1 LIRCAPHTTGGDQGE
16 IRSPPAGVLMRRR
29 ALAHV
34 GLLFGGFIVLIFAC
48 VALFAPLIAP
58 YDPFDQDLSRRLVD
72 PVWGEGGTWAYVL
85 GTDGLGRDT
94 LSRLIHGARVSLVV
108 GFGAACIAMVCG
120 SMIGIVGG
128 YFGGRIDAVV
138 IYLINVKLAMPGL
151 VIALALVSLI
161 GGSITALVFILGFLT
176 WDRFAVVTRSATQQ
190 LRSEEFVAAA
200 QATGAGVPRI
210 IFGELLPNV
219 INQIIV
225 VASLEIAVVILI
237 EAALSFLGLGVR
249 PPTPSW
255 GLMVA
260 EARGFMFFKP
270 HLVAFPGLAIFL
282 LVMAIN
288 MAGDGLRD
296 VTAPEGVR

>member
-1 LIRCAPHTTGGDQGE
+1 LISGALHAGAPGE
-16 IRSPPAGVLMRRR
+16 IRSPPPRELLRRR

-34 GLLFGGFIVLIFAC
+34 GLLFGGSIILIFAC
-48 VALFAPLIAP
+48 AALFAPLMAP
-58 YDPFDQDLSRRLVD
+58 HDPFDQDLTRRLVD
-72 PVWGEGGTWAYVL
+72 PVWGASGTWANVL
-85 GTDGLGRDT
+85 GTDGLGRDN
-94 LSRLIHGARVSLVV
+94 LSRLIHGARVSLTV
-108 GFGAACIAMVCG
+108 GFGAALIAMVCG
-120 SMIGIVGG
+120 STIGIVGG
-128 YFGGRIDAVV
+128 YFGGWIDAAV

-151 VIALALVSLI
+151 VIALALVSII
-161 GGSITALVFILGFLT
+161 GGSLTALVLILGFLT
-176 WDRFAVVTRSATQQ
+176 WDRFAVVARSATQQ
-190 LRSEEFVAAA
+190 LRSDEFVIAAR
-200 QATGAGVPRI
+200 ATGASVLRI

-219 INQIIV
+219 VNQIIV

-296 VTAPEGVR
+296 VTAPEGAR

>member
-1 LIRCAPHTTGGDQGE
+1 MEAIGPRVVPGLDA
-16 IRSPPAGVLMRRR
+16 IRSPPPVELMRRR
-29 ALAHV
+29 ALKHAS
-34 GLLFGGFIVLIFAC
+34 LLFGGATVVIFAC
-48 VALFAPLIAP
+48 VALLAPWLAP
-58 YDPFDQDLSRRLVD
+58 YDPFHQDLTRRLID
-72 PVWGEGGTWAYVL
+72 PVWGEGGTWLNIL

-94 LSRLIHGARVSLVV
+94 LSRLIHGARVSLMV
-108 GFGAACIAMVCG
+108 GFGAACIAMVVG
-120 SMIGIVGG
+120 STIGIVGG
-128 YFGGRIDAVV
+128 YFGGRIDALV

-151 VIALALVSLI
+151 VIALALVSI
-161 GGSITALVFILGFLT
+161 VGGSLTALVLILGFLT

-190 LRSEEFVAAA
+190 LRSDEFIIAAR
-200 QATGAGVPRI
+200 ATGASIPRI
-210 IFGELLPNV
+210 LLYEVLPNV
-219 INQIIV
+219 ANQIIV

-237 EAALSFLGLGVR
+237 EAALSFLGLGVQ

-270 HLVAFPGLAIFL
+270 HLVFFPGVAIFL

-296 VTAPEGVR
+296 VSAPEGAR

>member
-1 LIRCAPHTTGGDQGE
+1 MIGGALHAGAPGE
-16 IRSPPAGVLMRRR
+16 IRSPPPWALLRRR
-29 ALAHV
+29 ALGHV
-34 GLLFGGFIVLIFAC
+34 GLLFGGSIVLIFAC
-48 VALFAPLIAP
+48 AAFFAPLIAP
-58 YDPFDQDLSRRLVD
+58 HDPFAQDLTQRLVD
-72 PVWGEGGTWAYVL
+72 PVWDSSGTWAHIL

-94 LSRLIHGARVSLVV
+94 LSRLIHGARVSLGV
-108 GFGAACIAMVCG
+108 GFGAALIAMVCG
-120 SMIGIVGG
+120 STIGIVGG
-128 YFGGRIDAVV
+128 YFGGRIDGVV

-151 VIALALVSLI
+151 VIALALVSII
-161 GGSITALVFILGFLT
+161 GGSLIALVLILGLLT
-176 WDRFAVVTRSATQQ
+176 WDRFAVVARSATQQ
-190 LRSEEFVAAA
+190 LRTDEFVIAAR
-200 QATGAGVPRI
+200 ATGASAMRI
-210 IFGELLPNV
+210 IFGELLPN
-219 INQIIV
+219 IMNQIIV
-225 VASLEIAVVILI
+225 VASLEIAVVVLI

-288 MAGDGLRD
+288 MAGDGMRD

>member
-1 LIRCAPHTTGGDQGE
+1 MTAGVTGSVRDDQGT
-16 IRSPPAGVLMRRR
+16 IRSPPPAELIWRR
-29 ALAHV
+29 ARAHV
-34 GLLFGGFIVLIFAC
+34 GLLVGGSIVLLFAC
-48 VALFAPLIAP
+48 VAVFAPVIAP
-58 YDPFDQDLSRRLVD
+58 YDPFDQDLNRRLVD
-72 PVWGEGGTWAYVL
+72 PVWGEGGTWGYVL

-94 LSRLIHGARVSLVV
+94 LSRLIHGARVSLIV

-120 SMIGIVGG
+120 STIGIVGG
-128 YFGGRIDAVV
+128 YCGGRIDAAV
-138 IYLINVKLAMPGL
+138 IYLINVKLALPGL
-151 VIALALVSLI
+151 VIALALVSI
-161 GGSITALVFILGFLT
+161 VGGSLTALVLILGFLT
-176 WDRFAVVTRSATQQ
+176 WDRFAVVTRSAIQQ
-190 LRSEEFVAAA
+190 LRSEEFVVAARA
-200 QATGAGVPRI
+200 AGASVPRI

-270 HLVAFPGLAIFL
+270 HLIVFPGLAIFL

>member
-1 LIRCAPHTTGGDQGE
+1 
-16 IRSPPAGVLMRRR
+16 
-29 ALAHV
+29 
-34 GLLFGGFIVLIFAC
+34 
-48 VALFAPLIAP
+48 
-58 YDPFDQDLSRRLVD
+58 
-72 PVWGEGGTWAYVL
+72 
-85 GTDGLGRDT
+85 
-94 LSRLIHGARVSLVV
+94 LSRLVHGARVSLGV
-108 GFGAACIAMVCG
+108 GFGAALIAMVCG
-120 SMIGIVGG
+120 STIGIVGG
-128 YFGGRIDAVV
+128 YFGGRIDGVV

-151 VIALALVSLI
+151 VIALALVSII
-161 GGSITALVFILGFLT
+161 GGSLSALVLILGFLT
-176 WDRFAVVTRSATQQ
+176 WDRFAVVARSTTQQ
-190 LRSEEFVAAA
+190 LRTDEFVIAAR
-200 QATGAGVPRI
+200 ATGASALRI
-210 IFGELLPNV
+210 IFGELLPNLM
-219 INQIIV
+219 NQIIV
-225 VASLEIAVVILI
+225 VASLEIAVVVLI